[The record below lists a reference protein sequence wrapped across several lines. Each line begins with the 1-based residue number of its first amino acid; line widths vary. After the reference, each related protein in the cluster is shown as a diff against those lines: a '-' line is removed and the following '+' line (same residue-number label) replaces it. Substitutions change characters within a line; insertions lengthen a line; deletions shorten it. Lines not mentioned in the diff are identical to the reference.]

1 MQKQEQR
8 QPFLLIE
15 IIMTMYRNIFFNEEF
30 LDLQN
35 LPKNRNIVIQKSDN
49 GHSVLIADK
58 ADYLDKM
65 KNLLND
71 TRI

>member
-1 MQKQEQR
+1 
-8 QPFLLIE
+8 
-15 IIMTMYRNIFFNEEF
+15 MYRNIFFNEEF

-35 LPKNRNIVIQKSDN
+35 LRKKRNIVIQKSDN

-58 ADYLDKM
+58 TDYLDKM